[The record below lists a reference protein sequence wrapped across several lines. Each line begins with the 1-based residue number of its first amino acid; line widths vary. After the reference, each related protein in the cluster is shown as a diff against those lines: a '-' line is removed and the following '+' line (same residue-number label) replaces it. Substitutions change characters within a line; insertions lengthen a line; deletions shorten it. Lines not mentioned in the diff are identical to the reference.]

1 MVLTPLVS
9 ALNTHDV
16 EVAETLIGVINF
28 LMIFVAARTLAEIL
42 VRLSLPTIV
51 GELLAGVLIGASGL
65 HLLLPP
71 SAHAELNQGFV
82 SVISTL
88 ASVPKEAVPDIYF
101 ETFPS
106 LQAVATL
113 GLYALLFLT
122 GLESELEELVAVGA
136 QAFTVAMAGVILP
149 FAFGTFGL
157 MFLFQ
162 VDIIPAIFAG
172 ASMTATSIGIT
183 ASVFG
188 ELGYLKTREGQIVIG
203 AAVLDDILGIVILAV
218 VVALATGG
226 SLQIAPIVKL
236 VLAATVFVFAAIAL
250 SRTAAPAFDW
260 LLERLKA
267 PGAVVVASFV
277 ILVLSCFVATAI
289 GLEAALGAFA
299 AGLILSSSKNNHA
312 IQQSVLPLVSLF
324 ATIFFVLVGAGMDL
338 SVINPLDPQSRSALI
353 VAGFLFIVAI
363 VGKIA
368 AGWCFVIDKPT
379 NRLVVGL
386 GMMPRGEV
394 GLIFL
399 GLGTSA
405 GLLTPSLEAAILLM
419 VIGTTFLAPVLLRV
433 VLKDKPPSGGNT
445 IPDEIAA
452 DPVGL
457 V

>member
-1 MVLTPLVS
+1 MVLPSMLSVLS
-9 ALNTHDV
+9 THDV

-28 LMIFVAARTLAEIL
+28 LLIFVAARTFAEIL

-51 GELLAGVLIGASGL
+51 GELLAGVVIGASGF
-65 HLLLPP
+65 HLLMPP
-71 SAHAELNQGFV
+71 STSANLNEGFV
-82 SVISTL
+82 NMISYV
-88 ASVPKEAVPDIYF
+88 ASVPPAAVPDLYF
-101 ETFPS
+101 EAFPS

-149 FAFGTFGL
+149 FAFGTLGL

-162 VDIIPAIFAG
+162 VALIPAVFAG

-226 SLQIAPIVKL
+226 SLEIAPILKL
-236 VLAATVFVFAAIAL
+236 VLAATAFVVGAIVL

-338 SVINPLDPQSRSALI
+338 SVINPLDPASRGALV
-353 VAGFLFIVAI
+353 VAGFMLIVAI

-368 AGWCFVIDKPT
+368 AGWSFLIDKPT
-379 NRLVVGL
+379 DRLVVGL

-405 GLLTPSLEAAILLM
+405 GLLTPSLEAAVLLM
-419 VIGTTFLAPVLLRV
+419 VIGTTFLAPVLLRI
-433 VLKDKPPSGGNT
+433 VLKDKTPGGGNA
-445 IPDEIAA
+445 ISDDVAA
-452 DPVGL
+452 NPVGL
-457 V
+457 I